1 MPALKGTRMTVPDG
15 QPPESIGD
23 SETLMAPESRMSID
37 QAVRLAVRLQQQLDF
52 DTAEGI
58 YREILQVMPDHP
70 DVLHF
75 YGVLHHQR
83 GDTENGCRMIA
94 RALDLAPDYL
104 DAHNNLGNMYLE
116 TDRPADAEACYRK
129 VIGLDDTNAGAYNN
143 LGSVLRALGRPEE
156 ARQAYERAI
165 ALAPE
170 FAAPRMNLGHL
181 MKRQG
186 RLAEAAAHYAHCI
199 LLDPAHAAS
208 RRHLGVALSCLGRL
222 DEAADVFSQWL
233 ESEPDNPEAR
243 HLLAACS
250 GRQVPQRAPDD
261 YVREVFNDFAATFEE
276 RLALLDYRAPQLVA
290 DAVRQA
296 CGPATGAL
304 TILDAGCGTGLCG
317 PYLKPYARRLV
328 GVDLAPGMLKRAVS
342 TGVYDSLR
350 EAELTT
356 YLDEH
361 PEGFDLVVS
370 ADTLCYFGDLSAVL
384 SAARRSLT
392 RQGRLIFSLETDCG
406 EATENMIGYRIEPHG
421 RYCHQA
427 AYVRK
432 TIAEAG
438 LVLAELQH
446 ETLRLEM
453 GRPVAGMVITARK

>member
-1 MPALKGTRMTVPDG
+1 MTAPDG
-15 QPPESIGD
+15 QPPESAGD
-23 SETLMAPESRMSID
+23 SETRVAPESRMSID
-37 QAVRLAVRLQQQLDF
+37 QAIRLAVSLQQQLDF
-52 DTAEGI
+52 DAAEGV
-58 YREILQVMPDHP
+58 YREILQVAPGHP

-94 RALDLAPDYL
+94 RALALAPDYL
-104 DAHNNLGNMYLE
+104 DAHNNMGNIYLE
-116 TDRPADAEACYRK
+116 TDRPAEAEACYRK
-129 VIGLDDTNAGAYNN
+129 VISLDDTNAGAYNN

-156 ARQAYERAI
+156 ARRAYERAI

-170 FAAPRMNLGHL
+170 FAAPHMNMGHL

-199 LLDPAHAAS
+199 LLDPEHAAIK
-208 RRHLGVALSCLGRL
+208 RHLGVALTCLGRL
-222 DEAADVFSQWL
+222 EEAADVFSQWL

-276 RLALLDYRAPQLVA
+276 RLAILDYRAPQLLA

-296 CGPATGAL
+296 CGPAAGTL

-317 PYLKPYARRLV
+317 PYLRPYARRLV
-328 GVDLAPGMLKRAVS
+328 GVDLAPGMLKRAVTS
-342 TGVYDSLR
+342 GAYDSLR
-350 EAELTT
+350 EAELTA
-356 YLDEH
+356 YLDSH
-361 PEGFDLVVS
+361 PEHFDLVVS
-370 ADTLCYFGDLSAVL
+370 ADTLCYFGDLSAAL
-384 SAARRSLT
+384 SAAQRSLT
-392 RQGRLIFSLETDCG
+392 RQGHLIFSLEFDSE
-406 EATENMIGYRIEPHG
+406 EATEDMIGYRIEPHG
-421 RYCHQA
+421 RYCHQE
-427 AYVRK
+427 AYALK
-432 TIAEAG
+432 IIAEAG

-446 ETLRLEM
+446 ETLRMEM